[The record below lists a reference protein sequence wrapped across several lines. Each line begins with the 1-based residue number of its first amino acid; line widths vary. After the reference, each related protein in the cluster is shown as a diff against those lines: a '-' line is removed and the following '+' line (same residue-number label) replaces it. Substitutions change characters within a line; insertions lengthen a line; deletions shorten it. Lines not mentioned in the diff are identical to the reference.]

1 MKLESKHKILTCS
14 ISFFTQSQDPPG
26 TRKSQMQSLQELV
39 SHKVSEE
46 LSRLASGLVSRRE
59 GWRALCYLE
68 VIGLIIRPGVGI
80 AEIE

>member
-1 MKLESKHKILTCS
+1 
-14 ISFFTQSQDPPG
+14 
-26 TRKSQMQSLQELV
+26 MQSLQEHM
-39 SHKVSEE
+39 SHKMGDE

-68 VIGLIIRPGVGI
+68 VIGLIIRPGVDI

>member
-1 MKLESKHKILTCS
+1 
-14 ISFFTQSQDPPG
+14 
-26 TRKSQMQSLQELV
+26 MQSLQELV

>member
-1 MKLESKHKILTCS
+1 MKLESKHKILTCF
-14 ISFFTQSQDPPG
+14 ISFFTQSQGPPG
-26 TRKSQMQSLQELV
+26 RRKSQMQSLREFV

-59 GWRALCYLE
+59 GWRALCCLE
-68 VIGLIIRPGVGI
+68 AIGLIIRPGVGI